1 MAKIIETQ
9 PWVAVHSMINVNFE
23 EHSIQGKMLTAQY
36 IIGMAETL
44 HFDSENSFRQHVKQ
58 MLARQLAEKIIEDK
72 LAEFTIEK
80 IATTQSTVVRAR
92 CFLTPDSNVRILRK
106 EKKYE

>member
-1 MAKIIETQ
+1 MAKILSDITPISLDTSFSFNYED
-9 PWVAVHSMINVNFE
+9 HL
-23 EHSIQGKMLTAQY
+23 IQGKMLSVQH

-44 HFDSENSFRQHVKQ
+44 AFDSEDSFRQHVKRI
-58 MLARQLAEKIIEDK
+58 LAQQLAEKIIENK
-72 LAEFTIEK
+72 LAEFTFEK

-92 CFLTPDSNVRILRK
+92 CFITPDSNVAILRK